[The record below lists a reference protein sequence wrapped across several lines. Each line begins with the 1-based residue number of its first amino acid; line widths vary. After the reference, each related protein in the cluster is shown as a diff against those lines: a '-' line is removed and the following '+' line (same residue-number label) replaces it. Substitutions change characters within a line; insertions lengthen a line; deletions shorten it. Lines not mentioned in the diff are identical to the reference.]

1 MAESQEEKSMN
12 RIRGDKPG
20 RYISE
25 KGEKCIQMKSRFA
38 RNGRILG
45 CDMRLKDIFLDHLAF
60 LCYFKKRWQEY
71 IRWQQNKTKNSW
83 ENVGVCTHQGIPNF
97 YSMKHWGISA
107 AGVFTYHA
115 SLQSGKEN
123 SKAVTSGHPR
133 STLSFFP
140 LAPGSTM
147 CTQGPRY

>member
-38 RNGRILG
+38 RNGGILG

-60 LCYFKKRWQEY
+60 LCYFKKR
-71 IRWQQNKTKNSW
+71 
-83 ENVGVCTHQGIPNF
+83 
-97 YSMKHWGISA
+97 
-107 AGVFTYHA
+107 
-115 SLQSGKEN
+115 
-123 SKAVTSGHPR
+123 
-133 STLSFFP
+133 
-140 LAPGSTM
+140 
-147 CTQGPRY
+147 